1 MTRLLL
7 SSVALLSLTACVFPG
22 DHGRDD
28 RFRFRHVE
36 VVQPAYQ
43 ALDIRVGQGRRHSW
57 HRSFR
62 HHDNRGW

>member
-1 MTRLLL
+1 
-7 SSVALLSLTACVFPG
+7 
-22 DHGRDD
+22 
-28 RFRFRHVE
+28 
-36 VVQPAYQ
+36 VQPAYQ